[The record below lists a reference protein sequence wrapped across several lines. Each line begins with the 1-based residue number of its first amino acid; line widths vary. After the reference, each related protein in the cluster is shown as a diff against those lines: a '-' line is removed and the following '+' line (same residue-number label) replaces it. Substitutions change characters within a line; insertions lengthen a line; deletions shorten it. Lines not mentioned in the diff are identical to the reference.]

1 MSVQD
6 FEELMK
12 KFDDER
18 RTMLQRHEVL
28 DIDNLELR
36 QQLAAANSR
45 ISELTFNVQ
54 QLQGSL
60 ERTKGFTVQVRLSCG
75 HDDLGR
81 HHNKAYKGSRRVAME
96 MD

>member
-1 MSVQD
+1 LRSCPATQD

-18 RTMLQRHEVL
+18 RTMLQRHEIL

-60 ERTKGFTVQVRLSCG
+60 ERTKGLTVQVSLA
-75 HDDLGR
+75 DVLT
-81 HHNKAYKGSRRVAME
+81 
-96 MD
+96 